1 MTRHFF
7 ELSAFFFNRD
17 HGVPLGR
24 RVVSLKVAVSPGRDI
39 MTLIN
44 AEGKRARK
52 TKVEFYKIVVGT
64 MNVSMNV
71 TVVSDE
77 CYL

>member
-24 RVVSLKVAVSPGRDI
+24 RVVRLKVAVSPGRDI

-44 AEGKRARK
+44 AEGKRGRK
-52 TKVEFYKIVVGT
+52 RSRTQSEVAESSSGAASKL
-64 MNVSMNV
+64 SLPHC
-71 TVVSDE
+71 SS
-77 CYL
+77 